1 MTLMQFAHGGSGG
14 AAEARLREILDR
26 EVERIRA
33 EAADQLAEQCRL
45 LAALSMSVATAEA
58 ARERRMEA
66 LARELREQAARTGPA
81 PPRPLDIPRAPDT
94 SDPSVTDLWSARDR
108 RT

>member
-1 MTLMQFAHGGSGG
+1 MTLMQFAHDGSPFST
-14 AAEARLREILDR
+14 EARVREILDR

-58 ARERRMEA
+58 SRERRMLE
-66 LARELREQAARTGPA
+66 LARELREQVTAAMPE
-81 PPRPLDIPRAPDT
+81 PPRPLEIPRPRDGA
-94 SDPSVTDLWSARDR
+94 SSSVTDLWSARTSR
-108 RT
+108 